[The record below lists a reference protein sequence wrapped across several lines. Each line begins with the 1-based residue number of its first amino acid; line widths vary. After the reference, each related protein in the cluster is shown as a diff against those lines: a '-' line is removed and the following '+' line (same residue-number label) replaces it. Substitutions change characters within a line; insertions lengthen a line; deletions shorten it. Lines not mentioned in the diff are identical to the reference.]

1 MWSEIVDECRVHIQ
15 NHHCTENWRYSRF
28 YGIEC
33 TDLVDRLVLDTGYG
47 FGYTSLT
54 IVLR

>member
-1 MWSEIVDECRVHIQ
+1 VDECRVHIQ